1 MSESG
6 GDAMNLYDII
16 KYEGNND
23 VFVWKHPCEDF
34 NLGTQLIV
42 HESQE
47 ALFYMNGH
55 ALDLFGPGK
64 HVLETENIPL
74 LRKVS
79 NLPTYGKTPYH
90 CEIYYINKTDQM
102 AIRWGTDSKVQYID
116 PTYKFPL
123 SIGANGEMSLAV
135 HDSRNLVVQL
145 VGTELLLTREK
156 MVSYFRSFLM
166 TKVKTYLAQVMREKA
181 LNIFEIDEQMEL
193 FSEEIHKKLVPDFL
207 DYGIDL
213 KKFLITTIVRPDG
226 EPQYEKFKELHFRQY
241 ADIAEAQL
249 QQKVGI
255 IQQQTESQR
264 VVIEAEG
271 IAKKRAVEGYTYQQ
285 ERGFDVAEKV
295 AENEGCGNFSNVG
308 IGFGLMTGIG
318 NSVGSAVGDIMN
330 STMPVVTGKMS
341 ENNPMRFCD
350 NCGAEIIVGA
360 SFCVNCGKALEKSD
374 QCRNC
379 GFVFT
384 KSENFCPKCGTRRI
398 LNEK

>member
-79 NLPTYGKTPYH
+79 NLPTDGKTPYH

-193 FSEEIHKKLVPDFL
+193 FSEV
-207 DYGIDL
+207 
-213 KKFLITTIVRPDG
+213 
-226 EPQYEKFKELHFRQY
+226 Q
-241 ADIAEAQL
+241 
-249 QQKVGI
+249 
-255 IQQQTESQR
+255 
-264 VVIEAEG
+264 
-271 IAKKRAVEGYTYQQ
+271 
-285 ERGFDVAEKV
+285 
-295 AENEGCGNFSNVG
+295 
-308 IGFGLMTGIG
+308 
-318 NSVGSAVGDIMN
+318 
-330 STMPVVTGKMS
+330 
-341 ENNPMRFCD
+341 
-350 NCGAEIIVGA
+350 
-360 SFCVNCGKALEKSD
+360 
-374 QCRNC
+374 
-379 GFVFT
+379 
-384 KSENFCPKCGTRRI
+384 
-398 LNEK
+398 

>member
-1 MSESG
+1 
-6 GDAMNLYDII
+6 MNLYDII

-79 NLPTYGKTPYH
+79 NLPTDGKTPYH

-271 IAKKRAVEGYTYQQ
+271 IAKREQWKDIHISRSA
-285 ERGFDVAEKV
+285 
-295 AENEGCGNFSNVG
+295 
-308 IGFGLMTGIG
+308 GLMWLKRLL
-318 NSVGSAVGDIMN
+318 
-330 STMPVVTGKMS
+330 KMK
-341 ENNPMRFCD
+341 D
-350 NCGAEIIVGA
+350 VEILA
-360 SFCVNCGKALEKSD
+360 
-374 QCRNC
+374 
-379 GFVFT
+379 T
-384 KSENFCPKCGTRRI
+384 
-398 LNEK
+398 

>member
-79 NLPTYGKTPYH
+79 NLPTDGKTPYH

-271 IAKKRAVEGYTYQQ
+271 IAKKRAVEGYTYQ
-285 ERGFDVAEKV
+285 
-295 AENEGCGNFSNVG
+295 
-308 IGFGLMTGIG
+308 
-318 NSVGSAVGDIMN
+318 
-330 STMPVVTGKMS
+330 
-341 ENNPMRFCD
+341 
-350 NCGAEIIVGA
+350 
-360 SFCVNCGKALEKSD
+360 
-374 QCRNC
+374 
-379 GFVFT
+379 
-384 KSENFCPKCGTRRI
+384 
-398 LNEK
+398 

>member
-79 NLPTYGKTPYH
+79 NLPTDGKTPYH

-241 ADIAEAQL
+241 ADIAESWNYS
-249 QQKVGI
+249 
-255 IQQQTESQR
+255 TTDR
-264 VVIEAEG
+264 VTACC
-271 IAKKRAVEGYTYQQ
+271 
-285 ERGFDVAEKV
+285 
-295 AENEGCGNFSNVG
+295 N
-308 IGFGLMTGIG
+308 
-318 NSVGSAVGDIMN
+318 
-330 STMPVVTGKMS
+330 
-341 ENNPMRFCD
+341 
-350 NCGAEIIVGA
+350 
-360 SFCVNCGKALEKSD
+360 
-374 QCRNC
+374 
-379 GFVFT
+379 
-384 KSENFCPKCGTRRI
+384 
-398 LNEK
+398 